1 MNRIISISVH
11 ATSKNIL
18 ILGSN
23 MFLACLECIH
33 YGVTSY
39 GMSRPGIQNEK
50 DFCIKINIPKRKLFT
65 FENWTNGE
73 PQQLA
78 KIRVLKLI
86 ISFFHFFCAKIE
98 TSALQWHKMNGKNI
112 HIYFLRFL
120 NKWVW
125 AEKIRK
131 DQKNFKT

>member
-1 MNRIISISVH
+1 
-11 ATSKNIL
+11 
-18 ILGSN
+18 

-78 KIRVLKLI
+78 KIKGFEVDYFDFSCIKL
-86 ISFFHFFCAKIE
+86 
-98 TSALQWHKMNGKNI
+98 
-112 HIYFLRFL
+112 
-120 NKWVW
+120 
-125 AEKIRK
+125 EKLE
-131 DQKNFKT
+131 